1 MLNQHSLEEI
11 GDIHNLLEDIK
22 KEYEMHISAH
32 IDFENSYLN
41 TRVVN

>member
-22 KEYEMHISAH
+22 K
-32 IDFENSYLN
+32 DGTYLKIYDSWFKI
-41 TRVVN
+41 